1 MHQGKFRLDVRK
13 DFFSGRVVL
22 QWHRLHREVVQSP
35 SLEVLQSR
43 VDVALR
49 TWSVGTVGMGWW
61 LDQVILEVFSNLN
74 DSVILSPHSGK
85 ATICGGKHPWLLS
98 PSTAWLCHGIEQKTW
113 KLGLFLPYKS
123 FESQHVGWH

>member
-61 LDQVILEVFSNLN
+61 QDQVILVVFSNIS
-74 DSVILSPHSGK
+74 DSMIL
-85 ATICGGKHPWLLS
+85 
-98 PSTAWLCHGIEQKTW
+98 
-113 KLGLFLPYKS
+113 
-123 FESQHVGWH
+123 